1 MPGRIRKR
9 FPPLRRRQP
18 VDLEVTAAV
27 GEPVRI
33 PASLDQ
39 CMQAHR
45 GWRYADAIGARYT
58 MYNKLTR
65 QTARV
70 VEVQCVE
77 EQRQGVP
84 TS

>member
-1 MPGRIRKR
+1 MDYVLVLI
-9 FPPLRRRQP
+9 L
-18 VDLEVTAAV
+18 AV
-27 GEPVRI
+27 GEPVKL

-45 GWRYADAIGARYT
+45 GWRYADATGARYT
-58 MYNKLTR
+58 MYDKLTR
-65 QTARV
+65 KRHHV
-70 VEVQCVE
+70 VEVKCVE

>member
-1 MPGRIRKR
+1 MDYVLVLI
-9 FPPLRRRQP
+9 L
-18 VDLEVTAAV
+18 AV
-27 GEPVRI
+27 GDPIRL
-33 PASLDQ
+33 PASLAE

-45 GWRYADAIGARYT
+45 GWRYADAIGRRY
-58 MYNKLTR
+58 MAYDKLTR
-65 QTARV
+65 QQAHV

>member
-1 MPGRIRKR
+1 MDYI
-9 FPPLRRRQP
+9 L
-18 VDLEVTAAV
+18 VLILAV
-27 GEPVRI
+27 GEPVRL
-33 PASLDQ
+33 PASLEQ

-58 MYNKLTR
+58 MYDKRT
-65 QTARV
+65 QEKHRV

-77 EQRQGVP
+77 EKRQGVP

>member
-1 MPGRIRKR
+1 MMEYVLVFI
-9 FPPLRRRQP
+9 L
-18 VDLEVTAAV
+18 AV
-27 GEPVRI
+27 GDPVHI

-45 GWRYADAIGARYT
+45 GWRYADAIGRRYM
-58 MYNKLTR
+58 MYDTITR
-65 QTARV
+65 QKSHV